1 MQVIYQVQILI
12 NTFAQFIVFPLIFF
26 IILRSTLVYFKVS
39 NAIYNAYNTHTHI
52 YVFR

>member
-1 MQVIYQVQILI
+1 MQVIYQGQILI
-12 NTFAQFIVFPLIFF
+12 NTFAQFIVLPLIFF

-39 NAIYNAYNTHTHI
+39 NAVYNAYITHT